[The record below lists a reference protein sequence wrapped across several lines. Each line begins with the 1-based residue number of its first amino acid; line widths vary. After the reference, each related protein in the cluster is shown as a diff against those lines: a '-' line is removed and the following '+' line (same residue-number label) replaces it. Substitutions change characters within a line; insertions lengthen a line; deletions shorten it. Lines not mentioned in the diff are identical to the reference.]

1 MTLLQLLVFL
11 NLQLI
16 FSHFDGVFS
25 LFMGN
30 EQVFG
35 AYFDNFLPL
44 SPRKSGVHTFLQKSH
59 VMEYRRLRIPG
70 ATWFFTL
77 VTFERRQIFNSEIA
91 VSQLQEA
98 IETVNL
104 EMPFRLDAFVIMPD
118 HIHWLLTLPENDSDY
133 STRIK
138 LIKSKFTKR
147 YLKGQKQAARNA
159 KGEMSVWQSRF
170 WEHWIRDE
178 KDLARHLD
186 YIHFNPVKHGLVDTP
201 EQWPNSSL
209 HT

>member
-1 MTLLQLLVFL
+1 
-11 NLQLI
+11 
-16 FSHFDGVFS
+16 
-25 LFMGN
+25 
-30 EQVFG
+30 
-35 AYFDNFLPL
+35 
-44 SPRKSGVHTFLQKSH
+44 
-59 VMEYRRLRIPG
+59 MEYRRLRIPG

-77 VTFERRQIFNSEIA
+77 VTFGRRQIFNSEIA

-201 EQWPNSSL
+201 EQWPNSSV
-209 HT
+209 HTYINMGMHPDAKGRSREVWDGLPGME